1 MKRKGAKISRYGLK
15 VIDMLMSFGY
25 ARVSTRDQNIERQ
38 VAGIKGYRPDIPE
51 ANIFIDKKSG
61 KGSLTDRDEYV
72 RLKGIVEYTLSLIK
86 PDDRVEIII
95 HELDRLGRN
104 KRAVKEELAYWR
116 NRGVLVRILNIPTT
130 LLDTDS
136 ETGWVLDMITNV
148 LIEVY
153 ASIAEEE
160 IDTRHKRQ
168 MEGQEQARLKGVR
181 FGRPSIEYEQDK
193 FNELYDEWKSG
204 KITAKVFMDTIGLK
218 RGTFYRRVKDY
229 EETKLQK
236 IL

>member
-1 MKRKGAKISRYGLK
+1 MRF
-15 VIDMLMSFGY
+15 SFGY

-51 ANIFIDKKSG
+51 ANIFIDRKSG

-72 RLKGIVEYTLSLIK
+72 RLKGIVEYTLSLLK
-86 PDDRVEIII
+86 PDDRIEIIV

-104 KRAVKEELAYWR
+104 KRAVKNELSYWR

-130 LLDTDS
+130 LLDADD
-136 ETGWVLDMITNV
+136 ETSWVMDMVTNV

-160 IDTRHKRQ
+160 VETRHKRQ
-168 MEGQEQARLKGVR
+168 MEGQEQARLKGVQ
-181 FGRPSIEYEQDK
+181 FGRPSIKVEQDK
-193 FNELYDEWKSG
+193 FDELYKEWKSG
-204 KITAKVFMDTIGLK
+204 KITAKVFMDTMGLK

-229 EETKLQK
+229 EEKKLQ
-236 IL
+236 